1 GGGITAEFDTAM
13 WAYCIEPFIM
23 GPPPFDVN
31 SSPSSE
37 LLELLLCAIG
47 SPPDKRISLKV
58 SQKNC
63 CLDIRKKIFETWWR
77 KLHHLPDNASLF
89 GLPRPATQRVLR
101 SMLMQYDILIWERIR
116 AAVRQRTE
124 TFRYRIDRAVLQ
136 DAALTEFRSDPVPW
150 QMTEILRQRADSWVT
165 ELYKIC
171 CDVQRTQG
179 GEITAEFDT
188 AMWAYC
194 IEPFI
199 MGPPPFD
206 VNSSP
211 SSELL
216 ELLLCA
222 IGSPPD
228 KRISLKVSQ
237 KNCCLDI
244 RKKIFETWWRKLHHL
259 PDNASLFGLPR
270 PVPMPRTYTD
280 GRIGVNSPGYP
291 SPSLPRPFEETKEPA
306 QMPQTTSAPLS
317 AAPTS
322 TPIL

>member
-1 GGGITAEFDTAM
+1 
-13 WAYCIEPFIM
+13 
-23 GPPPFDVN
+23 
-31 SSPSSE
+31 
-37 LLELLLCAIG
+37 
-47 SPPDKRISLKV
+47 
-58 SQKNC
+58 
-63 CLDIRKKIFETWWR
+63 
-77 KLHHLPDNASLF
+77 
-89 GLPRPATQRVLR
+89 
-101 SMLMQYDILIWERIR
+101 MQYDILIWERIR

-291 SPSLPRPFEETKEPA
+291 SPS
-306 QMPQTTSAPLS
+306 
-317 AAPTS
+317 
-322 TPIL
+322 